1 MTSTSASMN
10 SCSSST
16 SSYSWL
22 LRVPFNVDFFTVF
35 HASGVARPW
44 LVTRY
49 AHSVVWSSFSKSV
62 QSSAT
67 TISLRTPT
75 TNLTHGL
82 RTTLM
87 SKPALLNSRSTCLTP
102 LLGLMLATFAYA
114 WPMAWMA
121 SAAACSTPTTPLER
135 DNTRAACISEV
146 KMFSM
151 KVLTYAGST
160 FTPAF
165 LVDRSEVGV
174 PFCDSLMRREQ
185 SSQEQIP
192 VARNKPGDPS
202 DVQHQVRHLHARPK
216 RLPAERTWPGALS
229 LGPPAGH

>member
-121 SAAACSTPTTPLER
+121 SAAACRTPTTPLER
-135 DNTRAACISEV
+135 DNTRAACMSSL
-146 KMFSM
+146 KRFWM

-160 FTPAF
+160 LTSTF
-165 LVDRSEVGV
+165 LVE
-174 PFCDSLMRREQ
+174 LMHQEQ

-192 VARNKPGDPS
+192 IARNKPGDPS
-202 DVQHQVRHLHARPK
+202 ARAVEGALPRPLLFRPDRLPRLRRPRHLCRQRRCPSQ
-216 RLPAERTWPGALS
+216 RSPGGNS
-229 LGPPAGH
+229 